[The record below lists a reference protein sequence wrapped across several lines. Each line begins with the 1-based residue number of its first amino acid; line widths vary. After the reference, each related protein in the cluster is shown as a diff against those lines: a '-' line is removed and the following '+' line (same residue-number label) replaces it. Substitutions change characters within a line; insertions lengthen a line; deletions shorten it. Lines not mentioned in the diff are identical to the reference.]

1 MVEFIIFLIVV
12 ILIALVA
19 IILHLLKLHNVIFYF
34 SKKSSIQRNSK
45 SLEDYRNDLK
55 IIVENYEKC
64 LKEYDENLAKKKY
77 NLNDTVDPHYCSNI
91 LSERTKHYNWG
102 DKYAWIDL
110 HINEYKIKI
119 QDWDYTEQVSFL
131 KLRVIGYAFVFKQL
145 KKTIKEIQK
154 LAKEFGFD
162 INEEVEKTTKDEII
176 LYATGS
182 YNHII
187 LWYDHAFAAV
197 YSAAKYLIL
206 LRVPL
211 NQIEDWFPEFESRF
225 IYDDSA
231 EERAEDLLKKL
242 FELSNE
248 DNPEKLNELVK
259 DYENQYP
266 NDIGLFN
273 QCAYQLFEKKQFVK
287 GIKLL
292 EKYINKDN
300 DEHLPY
306 FDTCAVGYY
315 HLEEYDKALKISN
328 ISLNRFDSD
337 IDGNSFFPDDLPERL
352 TNRAKIKLKMGETK
366 SAVKDLKD
374 AIEKDNEYE
383 DAISLLKE
391 IKSKS

>member
-1 MVEFIIFLIVV
+1 MVEFLIFSIVV
-12 ILIALVA
+12 ILIAL
-19 IILHLLKLHNVIFYF
+19 LIFYF

-45 SLEDYRNDLK
+45 SLEDYRKDLK
-55 IIVENYEKC
+55 IIIENYEKS

-77 NLNDTVDPHYCSNI
+77 NLNETVDPQYWSNI
-91 LSERTKHYNWG
+91 LSGRAQNYNWG
-102 DKYAWIDL
+102 DKYAWIDD

-145 KKTIKEIQK
+145 KKTIKEVQK

-197 YSAAKYLIL
+197 HSAAKYLNL

-211 NQIEDWFPEFESRF
+211 NQIEDWFPEFDVS
-225 IYDDSA
+225 ITWDDSA
-231 EERAEDLLKKL
+231 EERAEDFMKIII
-242 FELSNE
+242 ELNNE
-248 DNPEKLNELVK
+248 DNPKKLNELVK
-259 DYENQYP
+259 DYELQYP
-266 NDIGLFN
+266 NDIRLFN
-273 QCAYQLFEKKQFVK
+273 QCAYALYRNKQFIE

-292 EKYINKDN
+292 EKYINKNN

-328 ISLNRFDSD
+328 ISLNRFDSN

-352 TNRAKIKLKMGETK
+352 TNRAKIKLKMGEAR